1 MTGPLLL
8 DDNLLQ
14 SLERSWSDA
23 GAQYLGAMRAGL
35 SDVEIDELDAR
46 LDFAL
51 PEEVR
56 RWYGWHDGSNEYYI
70 TSLRMMTSLADDVDQ
85 ALMLQGE
92 DQAWP
97 RGWLRTMSDQ
107 PFVAFDCRGAK
118 DDPVP
123 VWHYHLGFEPPT
135 RPVFASIGDMVAY
148 WIRLVTERTLTWS
161 PEAGWRLAPSADPDV
176 VAHLGGVPTDG

>member
-1 MTGPLLL
+1 MFL

-14 SLERSWSDA
+14 ALEQSWSDA
-23 GAQYLGAMRAGL
+23 GAQYLGAMRTGL
-35 SDVEIDELDAR
+35 SDVEIDALDAR
-46 LDFAL
+46 LGFAL

-56 RWYGWHDGSNEYYI
+56 RWYRWHDGSNEYYI
-70 TSLRMMTSLADDVDQ
+70 TSLRMMTPLADDVDQ
-85 ALMLQGE
+85 TLMLEDEDEDE

-123 VWHYHLGFEPPT
+123 VWHYHLGFEVPT

-148 WIRLVTERTLTWS
+148 WTGLVTERTLTWS
-161 PEAGWRLAPSADPDV
+161 AETGWRLAPSAAPDV
-176 VAHLGGVPTDG
+176 VARLGGVPTDG